1 VYTGLDL
8 DKFAA
13 VWSEVSIRGE
23 SIFASA
29 DVCSAELEAV
39 VEWKKSGDRPADAAA
54 GCSLAVAAAIRRSRC
69 APQIRI
75 NSLHKLDERPLV
87 CRSEMDVPVTVG
99 DFFDHWVYRSSPAL
113 RYRQPSCGLLQRSA
127 VWHIHCSHTPTTD
140 GTECRCSL
148 GRRNRQVRAHHT
160 GATWHSP
167 LAASGRENK
176 IAVLTFDCVRGA
188 GLGLFQAS
196 YPSSLWSVMSV
207 TPFCQ
212 SRWLVRFAGKHVHR
226 PTKFFYR
233 GSCCMERTSTRPTL
247 TAHQS
252 PTVPI
257 QAENSS
263 VPTSL
268 QHCMIPL
275 RTICWRVKLC
285 NCNCIVTSYQAVVC
299 RLLVRVAG

>member
-1 VYTGLDL
+1 MFVQWAALRLHELADKLNVCTLAWIWINLQQFEAKSVY
-8 DKFAA
+8 A
-13 VWSEVSIRGE
+13 E
-23 SIFASA
+23 SRYLHPA

-39 VEWKKSGDRPADAAA
+39 VEWKKSGDRPAATAAA

-87 CRSEMDVPVTVG
+87 CRSEMDVPVTIG

-167 LAASGRENK
+167 LAASGREN
-176 IAVLTFDCVRGA
+176 AVQDCCSDILTVCEA
-188 GLGLFQAS
+188 
-196 YPSSLWSVMSV
+196 
-207 TPFCQ
+207 
-212 SRWLVRFAGKHVHR
+212 LVRTISSKLSVQSLKCHVGHTVL
-226 PTKFFYR
+226 PAAVTCSFR
-233 GSCCMERTSTRPTL
+233 GQTRPSANDVFL
-247 TAHQS
+247 S
-252 PTVPI
+252 
-257 QAENSS
+257 
-263 VPTSL
+263 
-268 QHCMIPL
+268 
-275 RTICWRVKLC
+275 
-285 NCNCIVTSYQAVVC
+285 
-299 RLLVRVAG
+299 RLLLSGTH